1 MGGVFPS
8 LFMDYV
14 SDEAAAQARKFE
26 RKLQQ
31 LPKDAGL
38 LFIGVQAV
46 PASDGKSGVFEIRLG
61 LRRTVG
67 DVDGAALVKFVF
79 REELANGVRFQVST
93 YRGVSGADRDDDGD
107 EEAGTTPS

>member
-1 MGGVFPS
+1 
-8 LFMDYV
+8 MDYV
-14 SDEAAAQARKFE
+14 GEEEAAQARKFE

-46 PASDGKSGVFEIRLG
+46 PAPNGKSGVFEVRLG
-61 LRRTVG
+61 LRRRG
-67 DVDGAALVKFVF
+67 EVDGAALVKFVF
-79 REELANGVRFQVST
+79 REELASGVRFQVST

-107 EEAGTTPS
+107 EEAGPTPS